1 MTLAPMGGL
10 LVAAPVVA
18 AAHTGAPPAPA
29 MAVAGGRVVA
39 VGAVDECRDAL
50 ADAGVAAP
58 EVLRAPEGA
67 VVLPGFVDPHVHLL
81 SMAAARRSVDLGPA
95 GDRPA
100 LLDRLATA
108 PAGGWVRA
116 VRWDDALG
124 HGPLTAADLDGACP
138 GRPVVVHHATGH
150 LVALSTEAL
159 ARLGVED
166 GGDGVV
172 PGDHPALARVPRLD
186 AAVLDDSL
194 AAVGAELSAAGIVAV
209 TDATATNGPAEV
221 ERLVGAGL
229 PVRVEA
235 MAGVEA
241 LGRVPAGTRI
251 KLIVDERTAAPELAE
266 RIALAHCAGHAVAL
280 HVVDVGPL
288 QVALDA
294 LAAAPAPPPG
304 GRDRLEHVSL
314 CLPEQVA
321 AIARAGVAV
330 VNQPSF
336 LVHRAGK
343 YRAELSEVERGWLY
357 RTASL
362 LRAGVEVAA
371 SSDAP
376 VVPPRPLES
385 VQAMVSREDPAERV
399 AVDVALDLVTR
410 RAAAVSATGSTGV
423 LAVGGA
429 ADFVVLGA
437 DPRRVGAEDL
447 AAIPVLST
455 WVGGQVAV
463 LRPVDALHREVGQ
476 ADRRRGDGP
485 GGSPGEGTMERRRT
499 SDRR

>member
-1 MTLAPMGGL
+1 MTLASGGGL
-10 LVAAPVVA
+10 LVEVPVVA

-29 MAVAGGRVVA
+29 MAVAGGRVIA
-39 VGAVDECRDAL
+39 VGTLDACRDAL
-50 ADAGVAAP
+50 AAAGVTAP

-81 SMAAARRSVDLGPA
+81 SMAAARCSVDLTPT
-95 GDRPA
+95 GDRSA
-100 LLDRLATA
+100 LLDRLAKA

-116 VRWDDALG
+116 VGWDDALG
-124 HGPLTAADLDGACP
+124 HGTLTAADLDRACP

-166 GGDGVV
+166 RGDGAV
-172 PGDHPALARVPRLD
+172 PGDHPALARVPRLEP
-186 AAVLDDSL
+186 AILDDAL
-194 AAVGAELSAAGIVAV
+194 AAVGRELSAAGIVAV
-209 TDATATNGPAEV
+209 TDATATNGPVEV
-221 ERLVGAGL
+221 DRLVGAGL
-229 PVRVEA
+229 PVRLEA
-235 MAGVEA
+235 MAGGHAV
-241 LGRVPAGTRI
+241 GQVPAGTRI
-251 KLIVDERTAAPELAE
+251 KLIVDERTGVPELADH
-266 RIALAHCAGHAVAL
+266 IALAHRAGHPVAL

-294 LAAAPAPPPG
+294 LAAAPGPPPG
-304 GRDRLEHVSL
+304 CRDRLEHVSL
-314 CLPEQVA
+314 CLPEQVE

-343 YRAELSEVERGWLY
+343 YRAELSEVEQRWLY

-376 VVPPRPLES
+376 VVPARPLES

-399 AVDVALDLVTR
+399 DVDVALDLVTR
-410 RAAAVSATGSTGV
+410 RAGAVSATGSPGV
-423 LAVGGA
+423 LAVGGV
-429 ADFVVLGA
+429 ADFVVLAA
-437 DPRRVGAEDL
+437 DPRQVRGEEL

-455 WVGGQVAV
+455 WVGRRAV
-463 LRPVDALHREVGQ
+463 GAQL
-476 ADRRRGDGP
+476 
-485 GGSPGEGTMERRRT
+485 GEGARPAAAAARWTWVGPRGR
-499 SDRR
+499 